1 MSYAVGLMSGTSL
14 DGIDAA
20 LVEISGED
28 EETTIQLLA
37 FETYPIQKETIKR
50 IKKVLSI
57 EESNVELICSLNVEL
72 GYAFAA
78 AVKKICKK
86 KGIQVEQLNFVA
98 SHGQTVYHLPNAK
111 SNQFSSTLQIGE
123 SAIICEETKT
133 TVVSNFRERDMALG
147 GQGAPIVPYSEFILY
162 RDKKRMRLLQNI
174 GGIGN
179 VTIIP
184 KNANLNQVIAFDTGP
199 GNMIIDELCRHFY
212 QVEYDKGGVY
222 AAAGKVNQELLIQ
235 LMKHPFITKSY
246 PKTTGREE
254 FGADFTKRLIGE
266 WVIKPND
273 LIATATQFTASSIAE
288 NLKQF
293 IDENT
298 DLIVAGGGSYN
309 DTLIGMLKSEL
320 PTVNV
325 QIQEEIGYSSE
336 AKEAIAMT
344 ILGNQTLH
352 HKPSNVPSATGA
364 SRRAILGK
372 VTYYN

>member
-1 MSYAVGLMSGTSL
+1 MGYAVGLMSGTSL

-28 EETTIQLLA
+28 EETIVHLLA
-37 FETYPIQKETIKR
+37 FETYPIQEETIRR

-57 EESNVELICSLNVEL
+57 EESNVALICSLNVEL
-72 GYAFAA
+72 GYLFAT
-78 AVKKICKK
+78 AVKDICKK
-86 KGIQVEQLNFVA
+86 KGIQLEQLEFVA
-98 SHGQTVYHLPNAK
+98 SHGQTIYHLPIPK

-147 GQGAPIVPYSEFILY
+147 GQGAPIVPYSEYILY
-162 RDKKRMRLLQNI
+162 KDKKRTRLLQNI

-179 VTIIP
+179 VTVIP
-184 KNANLNQVIAFDTGP
+184 KNAKLNQLVAFDTGP

-212 QVEYDKGGVY
+212 QVQYDKGGAY
-222 AAAGKVNQELLIQ
+222 AATGKVNQALFTQ
-235 LMKHPFITKSY
+235 LMTHPFIAKSY

-254 FGADFTKRLIGE
+254 FGADFTQRLIKE
-266 WVIKPND
+266 WPIKPND

-293 IDENT
+293 IDKNT

-309 DTLIGMLKSEL
+309 ETLIKMIKVQL

-325 QIQEEIGYSSE
+325 QIQEEIGHSSE

-364 SRRAILGK
+364 SSRTILGK
-372 VTYYN
+372 ITYYS